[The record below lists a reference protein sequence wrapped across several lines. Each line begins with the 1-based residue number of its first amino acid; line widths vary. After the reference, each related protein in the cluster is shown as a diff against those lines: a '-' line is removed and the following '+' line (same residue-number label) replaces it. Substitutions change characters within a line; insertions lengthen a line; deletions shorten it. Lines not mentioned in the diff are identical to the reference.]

1 MNSFEAGGLIHWF
14 NHKHLMVT
22 YSVVDTGL
30 HFGEEAKMS
39 KTLFI
44 FKELSLVEE
53 RELHRNDYKL
63 E

>member
-1 MNSFEAGGLIHWF
+1 
-14 NHKHLMVT
+14 MVT